1 MEFKKILL
9 VGIDDSALNPEYWK
23 RIDKL
28 ADKKIQLPKASKIR
42 MHLADADC
50 LTVNVGIGVDK
61 NDMEAAPKLK
71 YIGILATAYGK
82 IDVEYAK
89 GKGIIVCNRI
99 QHRGGCRIRLCCD
112 TREYQRTGAR
122 EKAVGRGEL
131 LRSWFFSHGNKG
143 KNIRNSWIGAD
154 VRYWSRNRK
163 RWIETKGTEN
173 FLNESRI
180 QKIRKGAIVIIVL
193 SCKMSIHYVVAL
205 YYATRRTTVHL

>member
-28 ADKKIQLPKASKIR
+28 ADKRIQLSK
-42 MHLADADC
+42 DS
-50 LTVNVGIGVDK
+50 K
-61 NDMEAAPKLK
+61 
-71 YIGILATAYGK
+71 IGILATAYGK

-99 QHRGGCRIRLCCD
+99 QHRGCCRIRLCRD